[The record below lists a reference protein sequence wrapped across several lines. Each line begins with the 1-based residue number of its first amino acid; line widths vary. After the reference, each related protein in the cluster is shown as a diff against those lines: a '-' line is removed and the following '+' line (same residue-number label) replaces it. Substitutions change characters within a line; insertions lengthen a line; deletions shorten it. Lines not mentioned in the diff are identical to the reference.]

1 MAKNGELAWYIV
13 DDATLMTA
21 KADGLIGAQI
31 QQLKSAKL
39 PPAVL
44 AAAIS
49 ALQDKANNGKT
60 FKIGR
65 ARSTQ
70 GKADLV
76 ELRGAFKSKMISSNV
91 LRGIID
97 NVELCKEFLSKHWTE
112 ASHGEE

>member
-1 MAKNGELAWYIV
+1 MAKNGETAWYLV
-13 DDATLMTA
+13 DDATLMSA

-31 QQLKSAKL
+31 AELQKAKL
-39 PPAVL
+39 PPKIL
-44 AAAIS
+44 QAAIS
-49 ALQDKANNGKT
+49 ALQEKANSGKT

-91 LRGIID
+91 LRGILD
-97 NVELCKEFLSKHWTE
+97 NAELCREFLAKHWTE
-112 ASHGEE
+112 ASHADE